1 MKKAKLQLDKEMT
14 KSEITFEEV
23 KYYIFMNCPDAIE
36 SIVNATESF
45 VMDYVKC
52 PVGYAE
58 TDKLEDG
65 DKLTKEINDHFKEFN
80 CEDGR
85 VRRGMINAVIKMET
99 KRWNEERSAWYYG
112 RHIGRLA
119 YLLNNLKK

>member
-1 MKKAKLQLDKEMT
+1 MKNVGIAKNK
-14 KSEITFEEV
+14 ITFKEV
-23 KYYIFMNCPDAIE
+23 KHYIFLNCPNAIE

-65 DKLTKEINDHFKEFN
+65 DKLTKEINNHFKEFDYV
-80 CEDGR
+80 DGR
-85 VRRGMINAVIKMET
+85 VRRGMINNVIEMEI

-119 YLLNNLKK
+119 HLLNNLKK